1 MKLCGISTRTT
12 LATEGLRDTTASPVR
27 TSRATPSY
35 SPSSTKS
42 RAIHTEG
49 RRDHEVIKLL
59 WEVKTLCSMHCLH
72 SVQVRRTFTDNL
84 HLVSSGPGQAGPGW
98 VYIWNAG
105 QRLSAVCLG
114 EQGTFKWYSWLCLVQ
129 SNMAF
134 PIHNTVATSDRTLA
148 FESWKI

>member
-1 MKLCGISTRTT
+1 MKLCGISIRTT
-12 LATEGLRDTTASPVR
+12 LATEGLQDTTASPVR
-27 TSRATPSY
+27 TSRVIPSY
-35 SPSSTKS
+35 SPSARQS

-59 WEVKTLCSMHCLH
+59 WEVKTLCSMHWLH

-84 HLVSSGPGQAGPGW
+84 HPVSSRPARAGPGW
-98 VYIWNAG
+98 VYIWSAG
-105 QRLSAVCLG
+105 QRVAAVCLG

-134 PIHNTVATSDRTLA
+134 RIQHTVAPSDRTLA